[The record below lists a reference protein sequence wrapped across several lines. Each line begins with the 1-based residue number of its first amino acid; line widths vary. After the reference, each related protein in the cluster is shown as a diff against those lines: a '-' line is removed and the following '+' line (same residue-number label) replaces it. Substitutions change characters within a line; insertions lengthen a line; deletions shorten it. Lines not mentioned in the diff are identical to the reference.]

1 MKTISTFL
9 LLITL
14 LYTSIALKAQ
24 DQINQLKQNSQ
35 VVLEDLK
42 EIPGNEGLAGC
53 FAGIHN
59 NSYILAGGAA
69 FPEKKPWEDGTKYFS
84 EAIIIFEQDDAGK
97 FKLIQSQQLPTG
109 VGEGASVSVPEGVL
123 CMGGMTNEGFSAN
136 VFLLSR
142 SDGQIKIKKYPS
154 LPVPVKSPAAA
165 VTGKYVYLVGG
176 ESANGSTAQ
185 FLKLDLG
192 QLSAGWQA
200 LPSFPVPVSGA
211 MAVAQMDGT
220 EVSLHVFGGRAK
232 KPEETTT
239 TFYSQVYRFSPSAGK
254 WQKMQDIRLSDG
266 ASLPVAAGI
275 AAPVGASHIVL
286 AGGDSGIIFNK
297 VEKVINDLQNGNPGL
312 RALRDSLW
320 QNHPGFNKQIL
331 VYNTVADTWFEAG
344 KWAGTPV
351 AVASVVSQGNKITV
365 FGGEIRPAI
374 RTPLFHQFNFS
385 VNPVFGWLNYL
396 VLVIYFIGMLLLGF
410 FFMKRENSTEDFFKA
425 GGRIPWWAAGIS
437 IFATTLSAITF
448 IAIPAKSYADD
459 WRMFIFNMAIILIA
473 PVVIRF
479 FLPFFRRFNFD
490 TAYHYLEVR
499 FNRAVRW
506 LASALFVFFMVSR
519 IAIVLFLPSLALNAV
534 TGFSVYRAV
543 VIMGVVTIIY
553 CTSGGIEAVVWGDV
567 IQGFILVFGA
577 LTALVFML
585 AGVEGGLRGFLEI
598 TGEHNKFHL
607 FDFRFDL
614 SQPVFW
620 VVLIGGLANT
630 LITYTSDQSVVQ
642 RYMTTRDEKATGQ
655 SIWLN
660 GILSIPV
667 TIVFFLLG
675 TGLYAYYTSNP
686 AKMAIV
692 NPNIDSVFPQFIVS
706 QMPAGVA
713 GLLIAAIFAAAM
725 STLSSNINSVAAVVT
740 SDFYKVLARNRTA
753 KQNMNVARWSGII
766 VGVTGIGMALV
777 LATWN
782 IASLWDQFN
791 TFLGLLTSGLG
802 AFFIMGIFFPR
813 ISGKAALTGV
823 LGGLILLIIVKNNTP
838 ASFLLYGFIGLAASV
853 LFALLSSLFMPEKK
867 NITGYTWKSRI
878 KEYRNK
884 LCKSEHPSAQADGNE

>member
-1 MKTISTFL
+1 MKFFKGRINPLTHIIESIFL
-9 LLITL
+9 FLIV
-14 LYTSIALKAQ
+14 SIFVSENLEAQ
-24 DQINQLKQNSQ
+24 DQINQLQQNSQ
-35 VVLEDLK
+35 VVLADLE

-53 FAGIHN
+53 FAGLHDDL
-59 NSYILAGGAA
+59 YILAGGTA

-84 EAIIIFEQDDAGK
+84 NAILVFERSNDGDYRLIHSSELPAG
-97 FKLIQSQQLPTG
+97 I
-109 VGEGASVSVPEGVL
+109 GEGASVSVPGGVL
-123 CMGGMTNEGFSAN
+123 CMGGLTNNGLTSD

-142 SDGQIKIKKYPS
+142 KNGKIQKEEYPP
-154 LPVPVKSPAAA
+154 LPLPVKSAAAA
-165 VTGKYVYLVGG
+165 VIGSQVYLVGG
-176 ESANGSTAQ
+176 ESANATSAQ
-185 FLKLDLG
+185 FLKLDLI
-192 QLSAGWQA
+192 QLSAGWQT

-211 MAVAQMDGT
+211 MAAAQMDGE

-232 KPEETTT
+232 MPADITTQ
-239 TFYSQVYRFSPSAGK
+239 FYSHVYRFRPSMGK
-254 WQKMQDIRLSDG
+254 WQQMQDIRRSEG
-266 ASLPVAAGI
+266 TGLPLAVGV

-286 AGGDSGIIFNK
+286 AGGDTGDAFKK
-297 VEKVINDLQNGNPGL
+297 VEQVINAMENRKPEL

-320 QNHPGFNKQIL
+320 QTHPGFNKHIL
-331 VYNTVADTWFEAG
+331 VYNTVTDSWFEAG
-344 KWAGTPV
+344 QWEGAPV
-351 AVASVVSQGNKITV
+351 AVSPAVSQGDRVTV

-374 RTPLFHQFNFS
+374 RTPLFREISFS
-385 VNPVFGWLNYL
+385 VKPVFGWLNYL
-396 VLVIYFIGMLLLGF
+396 VLVIYFAGMLLLGF
-410 FFMKRENSTEDFFKA
+410 FFMKRGNSTDDFFKA

-459 WRMFIFNMAIILIA
+459 WRMFIFNMAIIIIA
-473 PVVIRF
+473 PIVIRY

-506 LASALFVFFMVSR
+506 LASALFVLFMISR
-519 IAIVLFLPSLALNAV
+519 IAVVLFLPSLALNAV
-534 TGFSVYRAV
+534 TGFSVYLAI

-577 LTALVFML
+577 LTALAFML
-585 AGVEGGLRGFLEI
+585 AGVDGGFNGFFDI
-598 TGEHNKFHL
+598 TREHNKFHL
-607 FDFRFDL
+607 LDFRFDF

-642 RYMTTRDEKATGQ
+642 RYMTTRNEKATGQ

-686 AKMAIV
+686 AKMSVI

-706 QMPAGVA
+706 QMPASVA

-740 SDFYKVLARNRTA
+740 SDFYKVLARKGTVR
-753 KQNMNVARWSGII
+753 KSMNVARWSGII
-766 VGVTGIGMALV
+766 AGILGIGMALV

-802 AFFIMGIFFPR
+802 AFFVMGIFFPR
-813 ISGKAALTGV
+813 ISGKSALIGV
-823 LGGLILLIIVKNNTP
+823 LGGLAVLLIVKDSTNV
-838 ASFLLYGFIGLAASV
+838 SFLLYGFIGLTVSV
-853 LFALLSSLFMPEKK
+853 LFAILSSLVIPNRKI
-867 NITGYTWKSRI
+867 ITGYTWKG
-878 KEYRNK
+878 RN
-884 LCKSEHPSAQADGNE
+884 